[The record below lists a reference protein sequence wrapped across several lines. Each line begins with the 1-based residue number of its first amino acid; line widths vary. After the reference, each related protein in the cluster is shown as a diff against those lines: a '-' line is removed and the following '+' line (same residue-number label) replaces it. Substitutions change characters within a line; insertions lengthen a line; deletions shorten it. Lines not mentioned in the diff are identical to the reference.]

1 MMPRIIFAGFCVFF
15 SMTGVAEQLEIE
27 RQRELKALLFQD
39 CGSCHGMK
47 LTGGLGPSL
56 QPEDIS
62 GKNDRYLV
70 DIILNGKKLTPMP
83 PWRQFL
89 SLEEVK
95 WIVGFLRQQKQ
106 R

>member
-1 MMPRIIFAGFCVFF
+1 MMLRIFFAGFCIIFTI
-15 SMTGVAEQLEIE
+15 TGEAEQLDTE

-56 QPEDIS
+56 QAEDINS
-62 GKNDRYLV
+62 KNDQYLI
-70 DIILNGKKLTPMP
+70 DIILNGKKQTPMP

-89 SLEEVK
+89 TLGEVK

-106 R
+106 